1 MKVINKVT
9 KEVREV
15 NEDYFK
21 THQTQFEVYVEPKPV
36 TKRRVKKEA
45 K

>member
-9 KEVREV
+9 KEIREV
-15 NEDYFK
+15 NEDYFE
-21 THQTQFEVYVEPKPV
+21 THKTQFEVYVKPV
-36 TKRRVKKEA
+36 TKRRVKKEV